1 MKKALHILSLILLF
15 VVTTQNLWAQ
25 WTNLQAAE
33 YVIGQPD
40 FTTYTFS
47 YTALDKVNSTDQ
59 VAIDLINNKIYIIDN
74 SNNRVLRF
82 AYPVT
87 QNGPTAEMYFGG
99 VSTLS
104 VTANNIFRCYGVAVH
119 NGTLWISD
127 TWRHRILKFTNAHL
141 FTDNSP
147 NADGVLGQL
156 NFTSAVIAA
165 TQSGLYYPFDIT
177 IDQSGNMWVADQSNN
192 RVLKFNDVN
201 HKANGATADL
211 VIGQP
216 NFTSNTHTL
225 TQSGLYMPWG
235 VAVLGSTVWVADYG
249 NDRVLRFDNPIAN
262 GFSAAQVL
270 GQTDFTTNVSGSGAN
285 NFSGVWDLALDP
297 SGRLYVSDQSNGRI
311 MIFNNAAAKGN
322 GAVADN
328 VLGQPTLS
336 TYGTD
341 KGGQNNFYYSYFYD
355 EMMGYGETFRQ
366 VGPITV
372 DSINNKLIVSDLSNS
387 RVLIF
392 SANSTL
398 PVELTF
404 FTASITGSAVALKWH
419 TATEVNNYGFEIERR
434 AWKSEQQ
441 TVNGWQKIGF
451 VQGAGTSN
459 APKEYSYSDATASSG
474 SYVYRLKQINVDGSF
489 KYSQSIEVTA
499 KAPEQYTLGHNFP
512 NPFNPSTTIKYGLP
526 SRSTVQLVVYNVLGQ
541 VIADLVNTE
550 QQAGI
555 QSVVW
560 NATVSSGLYFYQL
573 EATSLDNPS
582 KRFVETKKMILL
594 K

>member
-1 MKKALHILSLILLF
+1 
-15 VVTTQNLWAQ
+15 
-25 WTNLQAAE
+25 
-33 YVIGQPD
+33 
-40 FTTYTFS
+40 
-47 YTALDKVNSTDQ
+47 
-59 VAIDLINNKIYIIDN
+59 
-74 SNNRVLRF
+74 
-82 AYPVT
+82 
-87 QNGPTAEMYFGG
+87 
-99 VSTLS
+99 
-104 VTANNIFRCYGVAVH
+104 
-119 NGTLWISD
+119 
-127 TWRHRILKFTNAHL
+127 
-141 FTDNSP
+141 
-147 NADGVLGQL
+147 
-156 NFTSAVIAA
+156 
-165 TQSGLYYPFDIT
+165 
-177 IDQSGNMWVADQSNN
+177 
-192 RVLKFNDVN
+192 
-201 HKANGATADL
+201 
-211 VIGQP
+211 
-216 NFTSNTHTL
+216 
-225 TQSGLYMPWG
+225 
-235 VAVLGSTVWVADYG
+235 
-249 NDRVLRFDNPIAN
+249 
-262 GFSAAQVL
+262 
-270 GQTDFTTNVSGSGAN
+270 
-285 NFSGVWDLALDP
+285 
-297 SGRLYVSDQSNGRI
+297 

-474 SYVYRLKQINVDGSF
+474 SYAYRLKQINVDGSF

-560 NATVSSGLYFYQL
+560 NATVSSGLYFYRL